1 MYCNVQDIADE
12 IGEKLLA
19 QLTDDVNGQIVVVPT
34 VEHFIQI
41 GTATINGYLRGRYK
55 LPLEKEHI
63 ELRTACINIVKYLL
77 FQRRGKMQESVKEA
91 YDGAINLLQ
100 QIQSG
105 AYLLDEQEAARP
117 PFFLVSKRNGV
128 YPY

>member
-1 MYCNVQDIADE
+1 MYCSVQNIADE

-19 QLTDDVNGQIVVVPT
+19 QLTDDANGQIVVVPT

-77 FQRRGKMQESVKEA
+77 YQRRGKMQESVKEA
-91 YDGAINLLQ
+91 YGGAIKLLE

-105 AYLLDEQEAARP
+105 AYLLDEQEASRP

-128 YPY
+128 YPL